1 MNQYRYEEKGSVFLA
16 YLIEID
22 TPEKGEDF
30 LKQLKE
36 ENPKARHILY
46 TRRHKN
52 KFGARRTT
60 SSEDREPVSSR
71 KKLAQLR
78 EKKNRNNYGIFI
90 VRYFGG
96 KKLGASHLDSIYF
109 SLGTKFFPEREK
121 SGK

>member
-1 MNQYRYEEKGSVFLA
+1 MEQLRYEEKGSVFLA
-16 YLIEID
+16 YLTPLN
-22 TPEKGEDF
+22 TPESGDDF
-30 LKQLKE
+30 LKKLKE

-46 TRRHKN
+46 ARRYQN

-78 EKKNRNNYGIFI
+78 EKKERKGYGIFI

-96 KKLGASHLDSIYF
+96 KKLGASHVDSVYF
-109 SLGTKFFPEREK
+109 NLGAKFFQK
-121 SGK
+121 N